1 MAQFPITKTTSHD
14 QPVGNLYATQDGSSN
29 YLFPTWLITS
39 SGVEI
44 GTAASPL
51 YVSPG
56 TGASWAVTGPL
67 TDAQLR
73 ASAVPV
79 SLASAPLPT
88 DAATATK
95 QDSQTTHLA
104 TLAGAVSGTE
114 VQVDVLTMPTV
125 TIQDGGGAITV
136 DGTVAVSGS
145 VVVTNAGTFAVQAAQ
160 SGSWSITDISGT
172 ISLPTGAATA
182 AKQPALGTAGTS
194 SSDVITVQGIAGMTA
209 LKVDGSAVTQPVS
222 IAAAVAVTDNSG
234 SLTVDAPVGT
244 PLFVRLSDGASA
256 ITTLPVS
263 MASVP
268 SHDVTNAGTFAVQV
282 SSSAL
287 PTGAATAA
295 KQPALGT
302 AGTPSTDVISV
313 QGVSGGAAIPASQSG
328 SWTVTIDSSA
338 LPTGA
343 ATSAKQDTMISSLS
357 AIDGHVDGIEGSLTS
372 IDSKVTACNTGAV
385 VVSSSALP
393 TGASTAARQ
402 DTTNT
407 HLATLAGAV
416 SGAEVQVDVL
426 TMPTVTVAD
435 GGGSL
440 TVDGTVAVT
449 DGSGSLTVDAPVG
462 TPVFV
467 RLSDGAAAITTLPVS
482 LASVPSHDVTN
493 AGTFAVQVSSSALPT
508 GAATAAKQP
517 ALGTAGTASADVIT
531 VQGIA
536 SMTALKVDGSAVTQ
550 PVSGTFWQATQPV
563 SIAAAVAVTDNSGSL
578 TVDNNGTFAVQAAQ
592 SGTWTVGLSSGTN
605 NIGDVDVLTQP
616 ARAATTDTI
625 TAKLATDAIQNGTTA
640 LTPKYAKIS
649 ASSSGNNTVVA
660 AVTSKKIRVL
670 GWNLVGNGAVN
681 AKWQDGAGGT
691 DLTGLYYVA
700 AAGGGICV
708 PFNPVGWF
716 ETSSNT
722 LLNLNLSGAV
732 AVGGSLCY
740 VEV

>member
-79 SLASAPLPT
+79 SLASTPLPT

-125 TIQDGGGAITV
+125 NV
-136 DGTVAVSGS
+136 
-145 VVVTNAGTFAVQAAQ
+145 AQ
-160 SGSWSITDISGT
+160 SGSWSVAVSSST
-172 ISLPTGAATA
+172 LPTGASTA
-182 AKQPALGTAGTS
+182 ANQATIIS
-194 SSDVITVQGIAGMTA
+194 SLASIDGH
-209 LKVDGSAVTQPVS
+209 VDGVE
-222 IAAAVAVTDNSG
+222 G
-234 SLTVDAPVGT
+234 SLASIDAKITAVNT
-244 PLFVRLSDGASA
+244 GAVVVA
-256 ITTLPVS
+256 
-263 MASVP
+263 
-268 SHDVTNAGTFAVQV
+268 
-282 SSSAL
+282 SSAL

-295 KQPALGT
+295 RQDTGNASLSSIDAKTPALGQ
-302 AGTPSTDVISV
+302 AL
-313 QGVSGGAAIPASQSG
+313 AAASIPVVLTASQ
-328 SWTVTIDSSA
+328 
-338 LPTGA
+338 
-343 ATSAKQDTMISSLS
+343 LS
-357 AIDGHVDGIEGSLTS
+357 TLTP
-372 IDSKVTACNTGAV
+372 
-385 VVSSSALP
+385 L
-393 TGASTAARQ
+393 
-402 DTTNT
+402 
-407 HLATLAGAV
+407 
-416 SGAEVQVDVL
+416 
-426 TMPTVTVAD
+426 
-435 GGGSL
+435 
-440 TVDGTVAVT
+440 GTV
-449 DGSGSLTVDAPVG
+449 
-462 TPVFV
+462 
-467 RLSDGAAAITTLPVS
+467 
-482 LASVPSHDVTN
+482 SVN
-493 AGTFAVQVSSSALPT
+493 Q
-508 GAATAAKQP
+508 
-517 ALGTAGTASADVIT
+517 
-531 VQGIA
+531 
-536 SMTALKVDGSAVTQ
+536 
-550 PVSGTFWQATQPV
+550 
-563 SIAAAVAVTDNSGSL
+563 N
-578 TVDNNGTFAVQAAQ
+578 
-592 SGTWTVGLSSGTN
+592 GTWTVGLSAGSNAIGKLAANAGVTIGAVEIAASQTIGLSASTN

-625 TAKLATDAIQNGTTA
+625 TAKLATDTIQNGTTA

>member
-14 QPVGNLYATQDGSSN
+14 QPVGTLYATQDGSSN

-39 SGVEI
+39 AGVEI

-67 TDAQLR
+67 TDVQLR

-95 QDSQTTHLA
+95 QDAQTTHLA

-114 VQVDVLTMPTV
+114 VQVDVVTMPTVNVAQSGSWSVAVSSSALPTGASTAANQATIIAALASIDGHVDGVEGALASIDAKITAVNTGAVVVASSALPTGAATAAKQDSQTTHLATLAGAVAGTEVQVDVVSLPTV
-125 TIQDGGGAITV
+125 TIQDGGGAITVDGSVAISGSVVVTNAGTFAVQAAQSGTWNITNISGTISLPTGAATAAKQPALGTAGSASADVLTVQGIASMTALKVDGSAVTQPVSIAAAVAVTDNNGSLTVDDGGTTLSIDDGAGSITV

-160 SGSWSITDISGT
+160 SGTWNITNISGT

-182 AKQPALGTAGTS
+182 AKQPALGTAGTA
-194 SSDVITVQGIAGMTA
+194 SSDVITVQGIA
-209 LKVDGSAVTQPVS
+209 
-222 IAAAVAVTDNSG
+222 
-234 SLTVDAPVGT
+234 
-244 PLFVRLSDGASA
+244 
-256 ITTLPVS
+256 S
-263 MASVP
+263 MV
-268 SHDVTNAGTFAVQV
+268 
-282 SSSAL
+282 
-287 PTGAATAA
+287 
-295 KQPALGT
+295 
-302 AGTPSTDVISV
+302 
-313 QGVSGGAAIPASQSG
+313 
-328 SWTVTIDSSA
+328 
-338 LPTGA
+338 
-343 ATSAKQDTMISSLS
+343 
-357 AIDGHVDGIEGSLTS
+357 
-372 IDSKVTACNTGAV
+372 
-385 VVSSSALP
+385 
-393 TGASTAARQ
+393 
-402 DTTNT
+402 
-407 HLATLAGAV
+407 
-416 SGAEVQVDVL
+416 
-426 TMPTVTVAD
+426 
-435 GGGSL
+435 
-440 TVDGTVAVT
+440 
-449 DGSGSLTVDAPVG
+449 
-462 TPVFV
+462 
-467 RLSDGAAAITTLPVS
+467 
-482 LASVPSHDVTN
+482 
-493 AGTFAVQVSSSALPT
+493 
-508 GAATAAKQP
+508 
-517 ALGTAGTASADVIT
+517 
-531 VQGIA
+531 
-536 SMTALKVDGSAVTQ
+536 ALKVDGSAVTQ

-578 TVDNNGTFAVQAAQ
+578 TVDDGGSSLTVDGTVAATQSGTWTVTGTGGTFPITDSGGSITVDGTISAAQSGAWSVSISGTPSVAQ
-592 SGTWTVGLSSGTN
+592 SGTWTVGLSAGTN

-640 LTPKYAKIS
+640 LTPKFAKIS